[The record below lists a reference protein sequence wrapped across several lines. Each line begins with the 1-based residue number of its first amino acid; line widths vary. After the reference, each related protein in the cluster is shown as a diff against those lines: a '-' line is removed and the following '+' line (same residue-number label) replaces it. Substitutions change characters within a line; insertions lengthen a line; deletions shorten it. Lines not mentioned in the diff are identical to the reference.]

1 MKHPRVNR
9 KAFFISATCLL
20 FGLSGCKGVATV
32 EDDNSLPYIG
42 HHDIAIEKTEKFN
55 VGDTIYHTV
64 PDFSYIN
71 QDSLVVSSDDLR
83 GRVWIAKFF
92 FANCPTICPPMTT
105 AMQEVHDSLEGF
117 HDELYFLA
125 FSIDPERDSPSRI
138 LDYMTAHQ
146 IKGDNWYFF
155 TGRDEDETH
164 DLGVHGFY
172 VHADADDAA
181 PGGFAHS
188 SNFVLV
194 DKNRH
199 IRGVYD
205 GLDPDER
212 SRLIKDVK
220 KLVNKDGGEIN

>member
-1 MKHPRVNR
+1 MKRPEKTKNVSVI
-9 KAFFISATCLL
+9 FLL
-20 FGLSGCKGVATV
+20 GLSLSLFSCG
-32 EDDNSLPYIG
+32 DDFTSSSKETLPFIG
-42 HHDIAIEKTEKFN
+42 HHDVAIEKSEEFD
-55 VGDTIYHTV
+55 VGDTIYHKV
-64 PDFSYIN
+64 PDFSYIS
-71 QDSLVVSSDDLR
+71 QDSLPVSSKDLE
-83 GRVWIAKFF
+83 GKVWIAKFF

-138 LDYMTAHQ
+138 KDYMDAHQ
-146 IKGDNWYFF
+146 IKGDNWYFL
-155 TGRDEDETH
+155 TGVDEDETH
-164 DLGVHGFY
+164 YLGVHGFY
-172 VHADADDAA
+172 VHAVADEAA

-194 DKNRH
+194 DKNKH

-212 SRLIKDVK
+212 SRLIKDVN
-220 KLVNKDGGEIN
+220 KLLQ